1 MAQALF
7 LLLIAAGVYI
17 FYKRFVSEARK
28 ATERADTRRRE
39 MQNGANGT
47 LVKDP
52 VTGEYRVARDDE

>member
-7 LLLIAAGVYI
+7 LLLVAAGVYI
-17 FYKRFVSEARK
+17 FYRRFVAEARK

-52 VTGEYRVARDDE
+52 VTGEYRVARDDD